1 MAKQRA
7 RKSRAPDLEA
17 AKAEAEAAKVEAEAA
32 KAEVEAAKA
41 GTRAAKAETDAR
53 KAETEA
59 TKTDTKSTRKGAVM
73 HDATKVQEMFAQGSG
88 KAVEA
93 MTLWADAN
101 QRVLREMAELSA
113 ATAKEGVRLY
123 VELQQASI
131 EVMRDAQAA
140 ALRWQS
146 IWQEAP
152 RDPMAWY
159 QRAVTD
165 GVENTQKWFR
175 LLEGNAQAV
184 TRTAERLQNTAEQA
198 GKGIQE
204 SFSETVTK
212 MKEVY
217 AA

>member
-7 RKSRAPDLEA
+7 RKSRASDLEA
-17 AKAEAEAAKVEAEAA
+17 AKA
-32 KAEVEAAKA
+32 KAEPA
-41 GTRAAKAETDAR
+41 RAETDAP
-53 KAETEA
+53 KIETEA
-59 TKTDTKSTRKGAVM
+59 TKTDTESTRKGAVM
-73 HDATKVQEMFAQGSG
+73 HDATKVQEKVQEMFTQGSG

-146 IWQEAP
+146 LWQDAP

>member
-7 RKSRAPDLEA
+7 RKSRASDLEA
-17 AKAEAEAAKVEAEAA
+17 AKAEAEPA
-32 KAEVEAAKA
+32 
-41 GTRAAKAETDAR
+41 RAETDAP
-53 KAETEA
+53 KIATEA
-59 TKTDTKSTRKGAVM
+59 TKTDTESTRKGAVM
-73 HDATKVQEMFAQGSG
+73 HDATKVQEKVQEMFAQGSG

-146 IWQEAP
+146 LWQDAP

>member
-17 AKAEAEAAKVEAEAA
+17 AKVEAEAA
-32 KAEVEAAKA
+32 KAEAE
-41 GTRAAKAETDAR
+41 AAKAETDAR
-53 KAETEA
+53 KAETDAPMIETEA